1 MIVVDNLMPM
11 SFQNNI
17 KAALLEDNFP
27 WYFQRDITAIG
38 GADQAPGFSHVYKHA
53 DRAPDSRM
61 FDLVSL
67 IAYMGA
73 DNYGFDFKH
82 IVQARSFLQVPLA
95 NNILTSEVDALH
107 VDLPIDH
114 LVVLYYV
121 CDSDGDTILVDKK
134 FNKDEGMVD
143 DCRYTDYKIIK
154 RVTPKKGRCLIFDG
168 AYYHTAEQPKNN
180 TRCVINFNL
189 I

>member
-1 MIVVDNLMPM
+1 MIVIDDLMPK
-11 SFQNNI
+11 SFQDNI
-17 KAALLEDNFP
+17 EATLLGNNFP
-27 WYFQRDITAIG
+27 WYFQRDITSVG
-38 GADQAPGFSHVYKHA
+38 GSDQAPGFAHFYKHV
-53 DRAPDSRM
+53 DKAPDSRM

-73 DNYGFDFKH
+73 DNYGFDFKN
-82 IVQARSFLQVPLA
+82 IIQVRSFLQTPLSSNMLA
-95 NNILTSEVDALH
+95 NEVDALH
-107 VDLPIDH
+107 VDLPVDH

-134 FNKDEGMVD
+134 FDKNEGLITGS
-143 DCRYTDYKIIK
+143 RYTDYKTIK

-189 I
+189 V